1 MSKSCEDIWKDFLLG
16 CKGIVGFQRDSSNVE
31 RIFYDTVNFN
41 CGSNS
46 MDSNGNN
53 YCVLKIN
60 SHSVKSRT
68 KEKTEH
74 GQRYIDSDIKIFS
87 NWFCSYDRFHFVEK
101 DKL

>member
-1 MSKSCEDIWKDFLLG
+1 MYNSCEDTYRDLLLG
-16 CKGIVGFQRDSSNVE
+16 YEGIVEFQRDSSNGK
-31 RIFYDTVNFN
+31 RIFCDTVNFN
-41 CGSNS
+41 CDATKINSNE
-46 MDSNGNN
+46 NN

-74 GQRYIDSDIKIFS
+74 GQRYIDLDIKIFS
-87 NWFCSYDRFHFVEK
+87 NWFCSYDKFDFVEK